1 MCLSVPAKILKV
13 KDKKAIVDSFGKNIE
28 VGLDLVKNIKKGDY
42 GLISNGFLI
51 KKISVNEAK
60 EILNILNL

>member
-28 VGLDLVKNIKKGDY
+28 VGLDLVKDVKKGDY
-42 GLISNGFLI
+42 GLISNGFML
-51 KKISVNEAK
+51 KKISTNEAE
-60 EILNILNL
+60 EILKILNL